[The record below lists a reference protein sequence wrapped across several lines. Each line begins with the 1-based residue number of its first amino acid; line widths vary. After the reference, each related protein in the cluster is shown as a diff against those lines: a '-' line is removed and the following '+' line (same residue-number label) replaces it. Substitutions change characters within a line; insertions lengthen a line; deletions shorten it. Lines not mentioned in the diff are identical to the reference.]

1 MNWEIPD
8 SLQQKIERYNAEHT
22 RQPDM
27 EYSQGTSTDSAA
39 YQVANQQ
46 ASGNND
52 YGQSPE
58 DDPAD
63 IPF

>member
-22 RQPDM
+22 RQTDI
-27 EYSQGTSTDSAA
+27 EYGQAQPADSAA

-46 ASGNND
+46 ASGNYD

-58 DDPAD
+58 DDLSD